1 MTDRRRTLVFVYNAN
16 SGVFNA
22 LADLVHKTVSPST
35 YPCKLCDIT
44 YGVTGMRRAWASF
57 IKQADFKSEF
67 TYRDLLPTQYPQI
80 QVSELPAGFLL
91 GDSTSQEVISA
102 EEFITLEDIPSLM
115 SHLESKIG
123 LLTDS

>member
-16 SGVFNA
+16 SGVLNA

-57 IKQADFKSEF
+57 IKQADFKSVF
-67 TYRDLLPTQYPQI
+67 TYRDLLPIHYPQI
-80 QVSELPAGFLL
+80 LVGELPAIFLVEDL
-91 GDSTSQEVISA
+91 RAKEVISA
-102 EEFITLEDIPSLM
+102 NEFIPLEDIPSLI
-115 SHLESKIG
+115 SLLESKMS
-123 LLTDS
+123 LLKV